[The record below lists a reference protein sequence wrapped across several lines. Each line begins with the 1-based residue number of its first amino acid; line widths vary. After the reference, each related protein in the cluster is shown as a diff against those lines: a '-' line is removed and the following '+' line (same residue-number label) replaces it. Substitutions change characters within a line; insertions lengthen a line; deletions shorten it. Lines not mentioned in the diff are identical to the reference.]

1 MSRGDLRDI
10 LGGLLVIAVG
20 GIFAWAATGYSF
32 GAGRVIGA
40 AYLPFATGVI
50 TMLIGLGILVPA
62 FFRVGTPI
70 EFSPR
75 PVIWVLASVLAFGL
89 LLQRVG
95 LIIALIA
102 VVVISAMGS
111 RESKAWQ
118 VVPLSIFMAVACWL
132 IFVRGLGLPMPVLR
146 NPL

>member
-1 MSRGDLRDI
+1 MHRGGMRDI

-20 GIFAWAATGYSF
+20 GTFAWAATGYSF
-32 GAGRVIGA
+32 GSGRMIGA
-40 AYLPFATGVI
+40 AYLPFSAGVI
-50 TMLIGLGILVPA
+50 AMVIGAGILISA
-62 FFRVGTPI
+62 LFREGSPI

-75 PVIWVLASVLAFGL
+75 PVIWVLASVLVFGL
-89 LLQRVG
+89 LIQRVG

-102 VVVISAMGS
+102 VVAISALGS
-111 RESKAWQ
+111 RESKLWQ
-118 VVPLSIFMAVACWL
+118 VVPLSIFMAIACWL